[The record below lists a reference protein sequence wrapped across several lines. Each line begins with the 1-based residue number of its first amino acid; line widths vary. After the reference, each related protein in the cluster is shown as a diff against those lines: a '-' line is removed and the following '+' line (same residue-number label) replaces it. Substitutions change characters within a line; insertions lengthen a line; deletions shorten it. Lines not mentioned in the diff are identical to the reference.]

1 MSMAIFIM
9 SVNSI
14 DEKSQTFT
22 LRGLLEVKW
31 TDQFLTWES
40 EDFGGVKKINV
51 KNENIWL
58 PDLALMNVYDSP
70 TEMGQK
76 QELEQSKGKSRS

>member
-1 MSMAIFIM
+1 M
-9 SVNSI
+9 SVNNI

-22 LRGLLEVKW
+22 LRGFLEVKW
-31 TDQFLTWES
+31 PDERLTWRS

-58 PDLALMNVYDSP
+58 PDLALMNVYDSSP
-70 TEMGQK
+70 TEVGQK
-76 QELEQSKGKSRS
+76 DGRRSIR